1 MGGAIQYVYRD
12 GQRLTPWM
20 KHCVDLFS
28 AAFFQMF
35 GLVLYVSSGL
45 RTYQDQVDIFLKR
58 YVTAGNI
65 RGRTVYDTRVWNGVR
80 YYRIDPTGTVAV
92 PGTSNHEI
100 QRNYYGAVD
109 LRDSGKDAG
118 ISRPNNPR
126 SNWARANAPRF
137 GLEPE
142 GYNFK
147 EPWHFRLPD
156 IFRAVPVPTPSGGG
170 GSSKTKEVK
179 VKHYFNDDG
188 KALRKGGLDLAPGAG
203 SWLHKDA
210 KAATSKATNII
221 GGVGEYD
228 FTVHVYAE
236 GKPGDI
242 VDVVL
247 AWDDTKTSGPHSM
260 HFVERVEIG
269 ADGTARRNI
278 PFARAAAAGNA
289 VYAQVATPKT
299 NKGTVKITR
308 FATDAL
314 LFIAA

>member
-65 RGRTVYDTRVWNGVR
+65 RGRKIYDTRVWNGVR

-126 SNWARANAPRF
+126 SNWARANAHRF

-147 EPWHFRLPD
+147 EPWHFRIPN
-156 IFRAVPVPTPSGGG
+156 IFRTPPATPAGQSSTPNLPKESDNMQSILVNGHKYGVDTEFLTHYGNEAQATITRQVTSATDEQHKLASLTDFQNLLDGLGIPRNVVDGHKGQVYNPQSGKFERNGTW
-170 GSSKTKEVK
+170 SRRREI
-179 VKHYFNDDG
+179 
-188 KALRKGGLDLAPGAG
+188 LAGQARIEAK
-203 SWLHKDA
+203 LNTLA
-210 KAATSKATNII
+210 KAAE
-221 GGVGEYD
+221 V
-228 FTVHVYAE
+228 
-236 GKPGDI
+236 KP
-242 VDVVL
+242 
-247 AWDDTKTSGPHSM
+247 
-260 HFVERVEIG
+260 
-269 ADGTARRNI
+269 
-278 PFARAAAAGNA
+278 
-289 VYAQVATPKT
+289 
-299 NKGTVKITR
+299 
-308 FATDAL
+308 TDSQ
-314 LFIAA
+314 